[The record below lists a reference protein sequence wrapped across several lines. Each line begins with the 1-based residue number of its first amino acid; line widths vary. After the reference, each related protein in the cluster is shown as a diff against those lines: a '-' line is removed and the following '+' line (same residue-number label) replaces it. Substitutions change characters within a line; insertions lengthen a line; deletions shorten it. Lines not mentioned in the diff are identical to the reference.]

1 MSGLDQ
7 LNPAQQEAVKC
18 TEGPLLVIAG
28 AGSGKTRVL
37 THRIA
42 YLLEQGVDP
51 RNILAI
57 TFTNKAAGE
66 MKERVEKLLGRD
78 SRDIWVMTFHS
89 ACVRILRQD
98 IGHLGYDRNF
108 VIYDSSDSQTVV
120 KECLKQLNIDDKQY
134 PPRAMGAMIS
144 EAKNRLL
151 NPEQYRKQTFD
162 YFSQRAAEVYQLYQS
177 KLKQNNALDFDDLI
191 MLTVRLF
198 KEQPQTLGYYQQ
210 RFKYI
215 LVDEYQDTNHA
226 QYTLVNLLAGRHRN
240 LCVVG
245 DADQSIYRF
254 RGADIQNILDFE
266 KDYPEARVVK
276 LEQNYRST
284 QRILEAANSV
294 IRMNLGRKEKHLWTE
309 NQEGAPLVRFRGND
323 EREEIAFVVDRI
335 KKLMARDN
343 KSYKDFAV
351 LYRTNAMSRVI
362 EEGFML
368 ARIPYTIIG
377 GLKFY
382 ERKEIKDIM
391 AYLRFIL
398 NPADSVSLR
407 RIINVP
413 KRGIGDTS
421 FGKIVDYAVA
431 AGITVYEAM
440 ERVEVIPGLTARTTK
455 PVREFTALMERLMEA
470 RDQVTVTHL
479 VDMVLKQSGYQ
490 AELEQEK
497 TVEAQT
503 RLENLKEFRTVTKE
517 FDETAEE
524 KTLEEFLAGISL
536 KSDVDNL
543 EEGDDAVVLMTLH
556 SAKGL
561 EFPVVFM
568 VGMEEM
574 IFPHSRS
581 MMEEAELEEERR
593 LCYVGITRAMERLY
607 MTHAWQRTLY
617 GNAQYNPPSR
627 FLEEIPE
634 NLITTHDPLDGEEE
648 PVAKR
653 GLFLI
658 TGGQADRP
666 KTAAAKEPVVP
677 GQYALGD
684 KVEHSKFG
692 QGVIVSVK
700 GSGDDAELSI
710 AFPGAGVKM
719 FIAKYAPLKKV

>member
-1 MSGLDQ
+1 MLGLDK
-7 LNPAQQEAVKC
+7 LNSAQQEAVRC
-18 TEGPLLVIAG
+18 IDGPLLVLAG

-42 YLLEQGVDP
+42 YLLHQGVDP
-51 RNILAI
+51 RNIMAI

-66 MKERVEKLLGRD
+66 MKERVENLLGRD

-108 VIYDSSDSQTVV
+108 VIYDSSDAQTVV
-120 KECLKQLNIDDKQY
+120 KECLKQLNMDDKQY
-134 PPRAMGAMIS
+134 PPRAVAAAIS
-144 EAKNRLL
+144 DAKNKLL
-151 NPEQYRKQTFD
+151 NPGQYRKQAYDFYT
-162 YFSQRAAEVYQLYQS
+162 QRAAEVYQLYQS

-245 DADQSIYRF
+245 DADQSIYKF

-266 KDYPEARVVK
+266 KDYPEARVIM

-284 QRILEAANSV
+284 QRILDAANSV
-294 IRMNLGRKEKHLWTE
+294 IKLNMGRKDKKLWTE
-309 NQEGAPLVRFRGND
+309 NGEGIPVVRFRAND
-323 EREEIAFVVDRI
+323 QREEIAFVADRI
-335 KKLMARDN
+335 KKLMERE
-343 KSYKDFAV
+343 KKGYKDFAV
-351 LYRTNAMSRVI
+351 LYRTNAMSRAV
-362 EEGFML
+362 EEVFMM
-368 ARIPYTIIG
+368 ARIPYTIVG

-382 ERKEIKDIM
+382 ERKEIKDIL

-421 FGKIVDYAVA
+421 FGKIVDFAIDK
-431 AGITVYEAM
+431 GITVYEAM
-440 ERVEVIPGLTARTTK
+440 GQVETIPGLTARTTK
-455 PVREFTALMERLMEA
+455 PVKEFTALAEKLQEA
-470 RDQVTVTHL
+470 REQLIVTQL
-479 VDMVLKQSGYQ
+479 IDMVLRQSGYQ

-536 KSDVDNL
+536 KSDLDNL

-581 MMEEAELEEERR
+581 MMDEAELEEERR
-593 LCYVGITRAMERLY
+593 LCYVGITRARERLY

-617 GNAQYNPPSR
+617 GNAQYNPASR

-634 NLITTHDPLDGEEE
+634 DLITTHDPLDGAAE
-648 PVAKR
+648 PAVKKGVFPA
-653 GLFLI
+653 
-658 TGGQADRP
+658 GGSVQP
-666 KTAAAKEPVVP
+666 KAAGVKEPAAT

-684 KVEHSKFG
+684 KVEHAKFG

-719 FIAKYAPLKKV
+719 FIAKYAPLRKA

>member
-1 MSGLDQ
+1 MVGLDK
-7 LNPAQQEAVKC
+7 LNSAQQEAVKC
-18 TEGPLLVIAG
+18 IEGPLLILAG

-37 THRIA
+37 TQRIA
-42 YLLEQGVDP
+42 YLLHQGVDP

-66 MKERVEKLLGRD
+66 MKERVENLLGRD
-78 SRDIWVMTFHS
+78 SRDIWVTTFHS
-89 ACVRILRQD
+89 SCVRILRQD
-98 IGHLGYDRNF
+98 ISHLGYNRNF
-108 VIYDSSDSQTVV
+108 VIYDSSDAQTVV
-120 KECLKQLNIDDKQY
+120 KECLKQLNIDEKQY
-134 PPRAMGAMIS
+134 PPRAMAAMIS
-144 EAKNRLL
+144 DAKNKLQTS
-151 NPEQYRKQTFD
+151 EQYRRQAMD
-162 YFSQRAAEVYQLYQS
+162 YFSQRGAEVYQLYQS

-226 QYTLVNLLAGRHRN
+226 QYTMVNLLAGHHRN

-245 DADQSIYRF
+245 DADQSIYKF

-266 KDYPEARVVK
+266 KDYPEVRVIK

-284 QRILEAANSV
+284 QRILDAANSV
-294 IRMNLGRKEKHLWTE
+294 IKMNMGRKDKKLWTE
-309 NQEGAPLVRFRGND
+309 NGEGLPIVRFRSND
-323 EREEIAFVVDRI
+323 QREEIAFVADRI
-335 KKLMARDN
+335 KKLMGRE
-343 KSYKDFAV
+343 KKGYKDFAV
-351 LYRTNAMSRVI
+351 LYRTNAMSRAV
-362 EEGFML
+362 EEVFMM

-382 ERKEIKDIM
+382 ERKEIKDVL

-398 NPADSVSLR
+398 NPADSVSLK

-421 FGKIVDYAVA
+421 FGKIADFALDR
-431 AGITVYEAM
+431 GITVYQAM
-440 ERVEVIPGLTARTTK
+440 GQVENIPGLTARTTK
-455 PVREFTALMERLMEA
+455 PVKEFVALVEKLMEA
-470 RDQVTVTHL
+470 VGQLTVTQL

-490 AELEQEK
+490 AELELEK

-503 RLENLKEFRTVTKE
+503 RLENLKELRTVSKE
-517 FDETAEE
+517 FDETAVE
-524 KTLEEFLAGISL
+524 KSLEEFLAGISL
-536 KSDVDNL
+536 KSDLDNL
-543 EEGDDAVVLMTLH
+543 EEGDEAVVLMTLH

-581 MMEEAELEEERR
+581 MMDEGELEEERR
-593 LCYVGITRAMERLY
+593 LCYVGITRARERLY
-607 MTHAWQRTLY
+607 MTHALQRTLY
-617 GNAQYNPPSR
+617 GNAQYNPASR

-634 NLITTHDPLDGEEE
+634 DLITFHDPLDGVAE
-648 PVAKR
+648 PAAKR
-653 GLFLI
+653 GLSLVK
-658 TGGQADRP
+658 GGHFVQP
-666 KTAAAKEPVVP
+666 KAAGVKEAVSP
-677 GQYALGD
+677 GHYALGD
-684 KVEHSKFG
+684 KVEHAKFG